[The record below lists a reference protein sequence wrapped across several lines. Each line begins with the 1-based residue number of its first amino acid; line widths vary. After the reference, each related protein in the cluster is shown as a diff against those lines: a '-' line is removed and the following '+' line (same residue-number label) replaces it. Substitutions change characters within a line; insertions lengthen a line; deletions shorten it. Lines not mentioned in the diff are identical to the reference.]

1 MKKFMIFLLSLT
13 ILSFPCAAEDVSA
26 EQNLSLSLTD
36 AIELA
41 LKDNP
46 QLSALETARKA
57 NEINLDAANRTRIAA
72 KNAIVSTS
80 AYEVMYVMKGYYC
93 ETYKML
99 LRLNALEQNKVK
111 TAIAYN
117 VTEGYYNYKLSQS
130 LVELTEKSLK
140 LAEENLAAVSER
152 YNLGMI
158 AKLDLENASLSVESV
173 KNTLESYRR
182 NSEIALE
189 NLKIALQLD
198 GKNINLILTDG
209 IEVSDFEANPDEDI
223 KNALSQRYD
232 VNALKEN
239 YELAK
244 LHFEYTKPLTA
255 NSANYQTSYSDLIS
269 KEYSYTNNQKLI
281 ALSIKNTY
289 YSVLNAA
296 DSLKTAEKKAE
307 LSEKTY
313 EIQKLKFDNGMITNT
328 ELTKAM
334 NDSLTENINLE
345 NAKLKY
351 KMAVEKYNAEIT
363 TGL

>member
-1 MKKFMIFLLSLT
+1 M
-13 ILSFPCAAEDVSA
+13 
-26 EQNLSLSLTD
+26 
-36 AIELA
+36 
-41 LKDNP
+41 
-46 QLSALETARKA
+46 
-57 NEINLDAANRTRIAA
+57 
-72 KNAIVSTS
+72 
-80 AYEVMYVMKGYYC
+80 
-93 ETYKML
+93 
-99 LRLNALEQNKVK
+99 
-111 TAIAYN
+111 
-117 VTEGYYNYKLSQS
+117 
-130 LVELTEKSLK
+130 
-140 LAEENLAAVSER
+140 
-152 YNLGMI
+152 
-158 AKLDLENASLSVESV
+158 
-173 KNTLESYRR
+173 
-182 NSEIALE
+182 
-189 NLKIALQLD
+189 
-198 GKNINLILTDG
+198 
-209 IEVSDFEANPDEDI
+209 
-223 KNALSQRYD
+223 
-232 VNALKEN
+232 NALKEN

-289 YSVLNAA
+289 HSVLNAA